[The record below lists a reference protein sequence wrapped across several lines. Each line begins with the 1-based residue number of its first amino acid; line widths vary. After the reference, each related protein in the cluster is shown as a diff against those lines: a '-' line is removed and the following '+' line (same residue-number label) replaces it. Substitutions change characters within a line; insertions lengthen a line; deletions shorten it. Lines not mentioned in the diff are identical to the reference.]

1 MNAGSTSASTK
12 PDPCSDGKDHC
23 WVLRSLGRS
32 GHEEVHCARCM
43 RCLGAEAMLRAYV
56 TLHGGE
62 FRRG

>member
-1 MNAGSTSASTK
+1 MAVVAAK
-12 PDPCSDGKDHC
+12 IDLCSDGTDHC
-23 WVLRSLGRS
+23 WVLRSVGRS

-43 RCLGAEAMLRAYV
+43 RCLGVEAMLRAYI